1 MGRGCVGFFGFLGER
16 GREALQ
22 GENLLPLHAARPG
35 EEDGKQ
41 CYQNDTVCNS
51 FFNEH

>member
-22 GENLLPLHAARPG
+22 GEKPSSLACSASRG
-35 EEDGKQ
+35 RRWQ
-41 CYQNDTVCNS
+41 TVLS
-51 FFNEH
+51 K